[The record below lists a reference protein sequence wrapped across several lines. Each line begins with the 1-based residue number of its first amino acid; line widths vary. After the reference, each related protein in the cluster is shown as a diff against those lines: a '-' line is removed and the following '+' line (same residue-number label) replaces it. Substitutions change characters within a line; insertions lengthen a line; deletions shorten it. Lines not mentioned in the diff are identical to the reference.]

1 MNKKSL
7 MIGIAVAGA
16 LLVMLSAVALSS
28 EWNEMNDNGPTEI
41 PFTLD
46 EDGALIEGS
55 LNMAL
60 FEDHGYVLF
69 ILALL
74 LFGAI
79 IGGAYVAK
87 EGDDDDSD

>member
-7 MIGIAVAGA
+7 MIGMAVAA
-16 LLVMLSAVALSS
+16 TLMVMLSAVALSD
-28 EWNEMNDNGPTEI
+28 EWGGMNDNGMTDI
-41 PFTLD
+41 PYTSGD
-46 EDGALIEGS
+46 DGILIDGS
-55 LNMAL
+55 LNLVL
-60 FEDHGYVLF
+60 FEEHGHVMF

-87 EGDDDDSD
+87 EGDDDDTN

>member
-7 MIGIAVAGA
+7 MIGIAVSAT
-16 LLVMLSAVALSS
+16 LLLMLSAVALSD
-28 EWNEMNDNGPTEI
+28 EWGGM
-41 PFTLD
+41 D
-46 EDGALIEGS
+46 EATKIEFMPAPDGS
-55 LNMAL
+55 LSPGGLAETL
-60 FEDHGYVLF
+60 FEEHGHVMF

-87 EGDDDDSD
+87 EGDDDDTD